1 MKQERQTTA
10 SLALSI
16 ALHVLVGGVLVRVLT
31 YPLPLDDLFVR
42 DRAAEPPTER
52 IAFVSP
58 EQQDEVIGLIR
69 RF

>member
-42 DRAAEPPTER
+42 DRAVPPVITYDELDGGHT
-52 IAFVSP
+52 ALLVSP
-58 EQQDEVIGLIR
+58 GDQH
-69 RF
+69 